1 MSKGNLWTIESQ
13 VDLSTLEANIMK
25 AYLDEVA
32 VQAAYLEIQ
41 TVKMTFLTS
50 EEL

>member
-25 AYLDEVA
+25 VYLEEVA
-32 VQAAYLEIQ
+32 VQAACLSTQ
-41 TVKMTFLTS
+41 TAK
-50 EEL
+50 